1 MKLMH
6 LSDLHLG
13 KTLSGYSLRE
23 DQRYILD
30 RILEITEEQKPDCIL
45 IAGDVFDRSA
55 PSAETVTLLDDFL
68 TGLAAYHIPIL
79 MIAGN
84 HDSPERIAYGGRIM
98 QSSGIYLSPVYDGTI
113 RSVTLSD
120 AYGEVCFWLMPFLH
134 TEDVRTHFKD
144 TKIPDANAAMQTV
157 IGSMQLDPSVRNV
170 LIAHQFVGG
179 ASLSDS
185 EEMYCGTAEQVSREV
200 FAPFVYTALGHLHR
214 PQNVGSVRIRY
225 CGTPL
230 KYSAAEADMAKSVT
244 FVELGDRDSEP
255 VITTVPLVPMRD
267 MQKLRGSF
275 QELMEGTND
284 NYVHIVLTDETD
296 IPENTHILNKQSKQS
311 IMDSFDTFMDL
322 MNKMI
327 WLLVIAAVVLGIVV
341 LFNLGIMSY
350 TERYREMATLKV
362 VGFKDSRIGRLLISQ
377 NMWLTVI
384 GIALGI
390 PAGIGVL
397 QYLLTALAS
406 EYELKLVLGPAT
418 WIGSILLTFGVS
430 LAVGLMIS
438 RKNRKIDMVAALKT
452 EE

>member
-170 LIAHQFVGG
+170 LIAHQFVVG

-230 KYSAAEADMAKSVT
+230 KYSAAEADIAKSVT
-244 FVELGDRDSEP
+244 FVELGDRDCEP

-296 IPENTHILNKQSKQS
+296 IPDAMGKLRMRYPYLIGMKYDREET
-311 IMDSFDTFMDL
+311 FDVSG
-322 MNKMI
+322 I
-327 WLLVIAAVVLGIVV
+327 EELGQ
-341 LFNLGIMSY
+341 
-350 TERYREMATLKV
+350 EAE
-362 VGFKDSRIGRLLISQ
+362 KD
-377 NMWLTVI
+377 
-384 GIALGI
+384 
-390 PAGIGVL
+390 P
-397 QYLLTALAS
+397 
-406 EYELKLVLGPAT
+406 
-418 WIGSILLTFGVS
+418 
-430 LAVGLMIS
+430 
-438 RKNRKIDMVAALKT
+438 AALFSAFFEQVFPSGMS
-452 EE
+452 EEQEQIIQDLVREIWTKEDDE